1 MSHLKKKKL
10 PERELEILHPVY
22 VAASP
27 SIKFT
32 VDQCI
37 PIPSHGS
44 GRFCHLKLIWTQS
57 GYLTWS
63 GTLPSVCLSRFFQT
77 YRAPQSSAPSQVR
90 VPSPLLLL
98 VPFMPQKQC
107 WMCHKLDDHA
117 PWVGHIHA
125 YPAAGV
131 HFIPAREFF
140 SFADLKAFSFHDRV
154 FFSGWKRF

>member
-1 MSHLKKKKL
+1 MSHLKKKKS

-37 PIPSHGS
+37 PMPSHGS
-44 GRFCHLKLIWTQS
+44 GRFCHLKFIWTQS

-63 GTLPSVCLSRFFQT
+63 GILPSVCLSRFFQT
-77 YRAPQSSAPSQVR
+77 YRAHQSAPSQVR
-90 VPSPLLLL
+90 ISSPLLLL

-107 WMCHKLDDHA
+107 WVRHKPDDHA
-117 PWVGHIHA
+117 PRVGHIPAH
-125 YPAAGV
+125 PAAGAC
-131 HFIPAREFF
+131 FIPAREFL
-140 SFADLKAFSFHDRV
+140 SFADLKTLSFYDRV